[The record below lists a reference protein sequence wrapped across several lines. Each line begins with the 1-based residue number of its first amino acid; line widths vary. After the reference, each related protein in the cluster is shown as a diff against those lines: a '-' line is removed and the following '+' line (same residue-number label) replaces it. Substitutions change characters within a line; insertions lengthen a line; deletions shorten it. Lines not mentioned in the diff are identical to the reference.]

1 MEQELG
7 VIVKFEKI
15 LDDLEVEL
23 REIKDNH
30 EDIYSNEHIQMREL
44 LKSVI
49 AMKKEVVK
57 IGGKLIPPSNFDF

>member
-1 MEQELG
+1 MKQELG
-7 VIVKFEKI
+7 FVVKFENI
-15 LDDLEVEL
+15 LGDLEVEL

-57 IGGKLIPPSNFDF
+57 IGEKLISPSDFDL